1 VIPPDSMLAVVI
13 AADLAQPLDELLEGL
28 TPAEQ
33 QQAVAHPIQ
42 RRRRHYVLGRL
53 AAHRAVRRVLG
64 ARARHA
70 SVEVLTGL
78 TGAPLVWI
86 DRVVGHVSVSL
97 AHAGRLA
104 VACAW
109 RNLPDVS
116 YSAGVDLE
124 RVRLTEVAQSS
135 YAFSRRERMLLSHA
149 PAGHVL
155 ASLAAWTV
163 KEAAWKALQPNLRA
177 GPEMIAIRALSL
189 AQGRAKVAV
198 PEKFLARF
206 AAPLVRTRVGYVVGP
221 DGPYFLAL
229 AQVMPR
235 PCLSYRKAHRRFS
248 ARLQAGDN
256 HLISWEAN
264 DGCE

>member
-1 VIPPDSMLAVVI
+1 VISPDSMLAVVI
-13 AADLAQPLDELLEGL
+13 VADLAQPLDVLLQGL
-28 TPAEQ
+28 APAEQ
-33 QQAVAHPIQ
+33 QQAEAHPIQ

-53 AAHRAVRRVLG
+53 AAHRAVARVLG
-64 ARARHA
+64 AGARHV
-70 SVEVLTGL
+70 SVEVLTEL

-86 DRVVGHVSVSL
+86 DQVAGHVSVSL

-124 RVRLTEVAQSS
+124 QVRNTEVAQSR
-135 YAFSRRERMLLSHA
+135 YAFSRRERMLLAHA
-149 PAGHVL
+149 PAGQVL
-155 ASLAAWTV
+155 AGLAAWTV

-177 GPEMIAIRALSL
+177 GPEMIPISALSL

-198 PEKFLARF
+198 PKNLLARF
-206 AAPLVRTRVGYVVGP
+206 TAPLVRTRVGYVVGP

-235 PCLSYRKAHRRFS
+235 QCRSYRKAHRRFS
-248 ARLQAGDN
+248 ARLQVVDN
-256 HLISWEAN
+256 HLRSWEAN